1 MIDLDKSNVTEVMT
15 IVATLQW
22 IEERMG
28 DEGLETVKIDKSFEE
43 LCLKGHG

>member
-1 MIDLDKSNVTEVMT
+1 MT

-28 DEGLETVKIDKSFEE
+28 DEGLETVPIDKSFEE
-43 LCLKGHG
+43 FCLKGHG